1 MDELATSK
9 QESQEL
15 TPKAVYGTPALL
27 TGFDADHSRWAIARM
42 FPSVSLNQA
51 VLPRRPC
58 TKLFFIF
65 RLGMAYSSNFTPRAF
80 SSATSA
86 STSLTC
92 QKAWLALDEPALGV
106 GYINTS
112 APPRKGLPR
121 GRQHHLLIASPW
133 PDENES
139 KKKSS

>member
-27 TGFDADHSRWAIARM
+27 TGFDTDYSRWAIARM

-51 VLPRRPC
+51 VFAPPAVTMLLFIVRP
-58 TKLFFIF
+58 
-65 RLGMAYSSNFTPRAF
+65 GMSYSSNFTPRAF

-92 QKAWLALDEPALGV
+92 QKAWLALDVPALDV
-106 GYINTS
+106 GYMNTS
-112 APPRKGLPR
+112 VPAHSYTTPPRIPL
-121 GRQHHLLIASPW
+121 W
-133 PDENES
+133 P
-139 KKKSS
+139 